1 VPAAEWSEEA
11 AVENKKYILFAAKI
25 RQAYFVSFEIRQGK
39 VRGGL
44 IEFDAF
50 AHAVIVSFA
59 MPVIFA
65 PLVSGF
71 VL

>member
-1 VPAAEWSEEA
+1 MPAAEWSEKTT
-11 AVENKKYILFAAKI
+11 VENKKYVLFAAKI
-25 RQAYFVSFEIRQGK
+25 READFISLEIRQGK

-44 IEFDAF
+44 VEFDTF
-50 AHAVIVSFA
+50 AHAMIVSFA
-59 MPVIFA
+59 ISVIFA

>member
-1 VPAAEWSEEA
+1 VPAAEWSEKT
-11 AVENKKYILFAAKI
+11 AVEDQQDVLFAAKI
-25 RQAYFVSFEIRQGK
+25 READLISLEIRQGK

-44 IEFDAF
+44 GEFDAF
-50 AHAVIVSFA
+50 AHAMIVSFA
-59 MPVIFA
+59 MFPIFV